1 MAKQKNKLS
10 SKQPQKQDRLDW
22 QQFNFLENLL
32 IFCVMKERNVPK
44 ESGVHFRITF
54 NERDSSVCLLFKT
67 DRKAD
72 PLVRESVARPDYLA
86 FFARDNLCLC
96 TLIEMKGKNDLVRG
110 VEQVVSLKNILRR
123 EFQDHLP
130 NRLRAKIQFQAIL
143 VCPFNSQ
150 VPNRQI
156 LKEASAGL
164 RILPILWNQKAELSG
179 YVSKINVLSERYEH
193 KELRNDRGLNSL
205 ESILVTRS
213 LAKRIPDSFYAEHF
227 VQGSPQVRK
236 GLYVNYSL
244 SDDGDYAAL
253 FLSNATSAIGI
264 SENQKTLQEA
274 LSQMLAPF
282 GVTGLQPIR

>member
-1 MAKQKNKLS
+1 MAKQNSKLS
-10 SKQPQKQDRLDW
+10 SGPLQKQDRLDW

-32 IFCVMKERNVPK
+32 IFCAMKERTVPK
-44 ESGVHFRITF
+44 ESGVHFRITL
-54 NERDSSVCLLFKT
+54 NERDSSLCLLFKI
-67 DRKAD
+67 DRKGD

-86 FFARDNLCLC
+86 FFASGDLCLC

-156 LKEASAGL
+156 LKEASSGL
-164 RILPILWNQKAELSG
+164 RILPILCNQKAELSG
-179 YVSKINVLSERYEH
+179 YVSRITTLSERYKH
-193 KELRNDRGLNSL
+193 KELRNDRGLNVL
-205 ESILVTRS
+205 ELILVSRS
-213 LAKRIPDSFYAEHF
+213 LARRIQDSFYVEHF
-227 VQGSPQVRK
+227 VPGSPQARN

-253 FLSNATSAIGI
+253 FLSNTASLIGI
-264 SENQKTLQEA
+264 SEKQKTFQEA

-282 GVTGLQPIR
+282 GVKSIRQIS

>member
-1 MAKQKNKLS
+1 MAKQKNKPS
-10 SKQPQKQDRLDW
+10 SRSLQKQDRLDW
-22 QQFNFLENLL
+22 QQYNFLENLL
-32 IFCVMKERNVPK
+32 IFCAMKERSVPK

-54 NERDSSVCLLFKT
+54 NERDASLCLLFKI

-72 PLVRESVARPDYLA
+72 PLVREKVARPDYLA

-96 TLIEMKGKNDLVRG
+96 TLIELKGKNDLVRG

-164 RILPILWNQKAELSG
+164 RILPIQCNQKAELSD
-179 YVSKINVLSERYEH
+179 YVSKMNTLSERYKH

-205 ESILVTRS
+205 ELILVSRS
-213 LAKRIPDSFYAEHF
+213 LAKRIQDSFYAEHF
-227 VQGSPQVRK
+227 VPGSPQARN

-244 SDDGDYAAL
+244 SDDGEYAAL
-253 FLSNATSAIGI
+253 FLSNTTSAIGI
-264 SENQKTLQEA
+264 SEKQKAFQEA
-274 LSQMLAPF
+274 LSQVLAPF
-282 GVTGLQPIR
+282 GVTSIQPIR